1 MRRIGLALALVM
13 NRRTF
18 LCGLVGTLTAPL
30 AGEGQ
35 QAARIRRV
43 GLYGTTDPKRW
54 FTAELRELGWVD
66 GQNIVIDWHNR
77 PAVDPQIAAQEVADM
92 ERQQLDVAVLGGP
105 NWIRAAMKV
114 TQKIPLVAIDLESDP
129 VASGFVRSLA
139 RPGMNISGVWLDLPE
154 LAGKQL
160 QLLRELLPTI
170 NRVAVLWDDKL
181 GGPQLTAA
189 QSAASSMKLMLRSVA
204 LRGIPDIDDTWK
216 QVVAARPQAILSLT
230 APVVFQ
236 LQTRIAELAL
246 LHRLP
251 SICGFSTYAERGGL
265 AAYGPDFSAMW
276 RQTAVYVDRIL
287 RGAKVSELPVE
298 RPTKFALI
306 LNPKTAKALGLTIP
320 PSVLGRADQI
330 IE

>member
-1 MRRIGLALALVM
+1 MDRRAFVTGLGAVLAVP
-13 NRRTF
+13 R
-18 LCGLVGTLTAPL
+18 GVKA
-30 AGEGQ
+30 Q
-35 QAARIRRV
+35 QAQRVRRV
-43 GLYGTTDPKRW
+43 GLYATTDPKEW
-54 FTAELRELGWVD
+54 FADGLRELGWVD
-66 GQNIVIDWHNR
+66 GQNIVIDWHSR
-77 PAVDPQIAAQEVADM
+77 PAADVERATQVAADIEK
-92 ERQQLDVAVLGGP
+92 RHLDVAVVGGP
-105 NWIRAAMKV
+105 HLIRAAMRATKN
-114 TQKIPLVAIDLESDP
+114 IPLIGIDLESDP

-160 QLLRELLPTI
+160 QLLRELSPAI

-189 QSAASSMKLMLRSVA
+189 QSAASSMKLMLRPVA
-204 LRGIPDIDDTWK
+204 LRGISDIDDMWK
-216 QVVAARPQAILSLT
+216 QVVAARPRAVLSLT

-265 AAYGPDFSAMW
+265 AAYGPDFPAMW

-298 RPTKFALI
+298 RPTKFSLI
-306 LNPKTAKALGLTIP
+306 LNLKTAKALGLTIP
-320 PSVLGRADQI
+320 PSLLARADQV

>member
-1 MRRIGLALALVM
+1 MD
-13 NRRTF
+13 RRTF
-18 LCGLVGTLTAPL
+18 LAGTGAVLLTAPL
-30 AGEGQ
+30 AVEAQ

-43 GLYGTTDPKRW
+43 GLYATTDPKRW
-54 FTAELRELGWVD
+54 FSGYLRELGWVD
-66 GQNIVIDWHNR
+66 GQNIVIDWQSR
-77 PAVDPQIAAQEVADM
+77 PAVSDPQIAAQEVADI
-92 ERQQLDVAVLGGP
+92 ERRQLDVAVLGGP
-105 NWIRAAMKV
+105 NWIRAAMKA
-114 TQKIPLVAIDLESDP
+114 TQKVPLVAIDLESDP

-160 QLLRELLPTI
+160 QFLRELLPTI
-170 NRVAVLWDDKL
+170 NRIVVLWDDKL

-189 QSAASSMKLMLRSVA
+189 QSAASSMKLMLRPVA

-216 QVVAARPQAILSLT
+216 QVVAANPQAILSLT

-236 LQTRIAELAL
+236 LQTRIAELAV

-265 AAYGPDFSAMW
+265 AAYGPDFPSMW

-298 RPTKFALI
+298 RPTKFSLI
-306 LNPKTAKALGLTIP
+306 LNSKAAKALGLTIP
-320 PSVLGRADQI
+320 PSLLGRADEV